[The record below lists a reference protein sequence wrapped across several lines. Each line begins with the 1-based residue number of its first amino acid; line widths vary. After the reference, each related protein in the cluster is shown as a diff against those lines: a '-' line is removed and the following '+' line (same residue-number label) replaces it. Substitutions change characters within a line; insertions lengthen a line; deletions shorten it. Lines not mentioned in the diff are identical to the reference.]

1 MMSFTLKPCLLAGA
15 FLLLPGLPALAQ
27 TPGQTSA
34 QPGHIDERF
43 QQRPT
48 APSVGAPIEI
58 PQQQSTTNA
67 AAQGVTF
74 TVKSVV
80 FDGNRVV
87 PSSTLQEIAAPYVN
101 RPISLNDANELAA
114 KVTAAY
120 RDAGYVLSR
129 AVVPAQDVTSG
140 TLHIRII
147 EGSIDKVKIQ
157 GNAGGARPY
166 LEAYGDKIA
175 AIHPLTAR
183 VLERE
188 LLLASDLAGM
198 NVRSILTASTT
209 TPGAADLTLVV
220 EPKKVEAYLGVD
232 NHGSRYL
239 GRYETQAA
247 VYFND
252 AFGTGGRLGLNG
264 VVTPDTGPDL
274 AYGGVSFDQ
283 PLGTD
288 GLRSFSNFSYA
299 ATQPGSVLRPL
310 GSKGSALNASTALSY
325 PFIRSRD
332 FNLQG
337 SAGFAYHDVRSW
349 NAVVDPLFADHTR
362 DLSGTL
368 YMNALDNW
376 GGYSTLSVS
385 LTQGLP
391 ILGATKSS
399 DPVKS
404 RSGASGVFTRGNFEA
419 SHEQPFGDRF
429 SIMVGVA
436 GQTSFGGPLL
446 ASEQFSLGGDMF
458 NRGFDPSEVTGDS
471 GLAGRIEPRVM
482 VADQLAFLSNLQL
495 FGFFEGGAVWQSQA
509 ITGVPDS
516 QTLGSAGA
524 GVRFLISNRMNAEL
538 EWAKPLNRNV
548 LALSNQASR
557 FLFSIG
563 VSL

>member
-1 MMSFTLKPCLLAGA
+1 MLKPGGA
-15 FLLLPGLPALAQ
+15 VGALLLLSSLPGDAQ
-27 TPGQTSA
+27 TPGPTSA

-58 PQQQSTTNA
+58 PQQQAPAANA

-74 TVKSVV
+74 TVTSVV
-80 FDGNRVV
+80 FEGNTVV
-87 PSSTLQEIAAPYVN
+87 GSAALQGIAAGYVN

-129 AVVPAQDVTSG
+129 AVVPAQNVTGG

-157 GNAGGARPY
+157 GDAGGARPY
-166 LEAYGDKIA
+166 LEAYGAKIA
-175 AIHPLTAR
+175 ATHPLTAK
-183 VLERE
+183 VMERE

-198 NVRSILTASTT
+198 NVRSILTASPT

-220 EPKKVEAYLGVD
+220 EPKKVDAFVGAD

-239 GRYETQAA
+239 GRYEIQAG
-247 VYFND
+247 VFFND
-252 AFGTGGRLGLNG
+252 VFGTGGRLGLNG
-264 VVTPDTGPDL
+264 VITPDAGPDL

-288 GLRSFSNFSYA
+288 GLRSFSAFSYA

-337 SAGFAYHDVRSW
+337 SVGFAYHDVRSW
-349 NAVVDPLFADHTR
+349 NAAVNPLFSDHTR
-362 DLSGTL
+362 DLSATL

-376 GGYSTLSVS
+376 GGYTTLSGTI
-385 LTQGLP
+385 TQG
-391 ILGATKSS
+391 IGIFGATRAG
-399 DPVKS
+399 DPNKS
-404 RSGASGVFTRGNFEA
+404 RTGASGDFTRGNFDFT
-419 SHEQPFGDRF
+419 HEQPLNDRL
-429 SIMVGVA
+429 SVMLGA
-436 GQTSFGGPLL
+436 SGQTSFGKALL

-458 NRGFDPSEVTGDS
+458 DRGFDPSEVTGDS
-471 GLAGRIEPRVM
+471 GIAGRVEPRFAIADK
-482 VADQLAFLSNLQL
+482 VAILSDLSL
-495 FGFFEGGAVWQSQA
+495 FGFVEGGEVWQSQA
-509 ITGVPDS
+509 IAGVPDS
-516 QTLGSAGA
+516 QSLASAGA
-524 GVRFLISNRMNAEL
+524 GLRFFVGDHVNAEL
-538 EWAKPLNRNV
+538 EWAHPLSTNV
-548 LALSNQASR
+548 LAASNQDNR

-563 VSL
+563 LSL